1 MTFLELP
8 WVGMKFVS
16 VAFPGHTHFLCRLL
30 SMKAINYVVFM
41 NYTPAMFEAAMSVG
55 LGGNAFTRNI

>member
-1 MTFLELP
+1 MGWYAVCECGIPGAYSL
-8 WVGMKFVS
+8 FVS
-16 VAFPGHTHFLCRLL
+16 TF
-30 SMKAINYVVFM
+30 SMKAIKYVVFM